1 MLNRLAGRRGHSQ
14 RGGSTRVRTL
24 VTWSRLLLCLLLLPV
39 RERLVRHGATD
50 ADGHRGPDGGPRQG
64 DAEMSMT
71 SFHMSRMLSSR
82 AWHAVTRRRAAGV
95 SFACWSRRAAT
106 RCSRAAS
113 KSYWRL
119 SSRLS
124 ARTSM
129 VTPRVRRCGT
139 QTAGTEAGTEG
150 SARTFPQ
157 DHRSSPSASTRRP
170 PCPGRQ
176 PSSGRV
182 GSSAA
187 GHGGATLGHRPSRP
201 ESGTPAGGGRG
212 RRSRTG
218 SHELFAAH
226 GLADI
231 KSLRGTGRSRRSS
244 HPDRRNHGKAGRSSQ
259 PNAASVISQRK
270 NSPSS
275 CRSVPHP
282 QPARILDAI
291 VRRRT
296 SAPTRP
302 RPRTDSGRSH
312 RRRGSPSAASR
323 TPPTDPSGRCAR

>member
-71 SFHMSRMLSSR
+71 SFHMSRILSSR
-82 AWHAVTRRRAAGV
+82 AWHSVTRQRAAGV
-95 SFACWSRRAAT
+95 SLVLWSRRAAT

-119 SSRLS
+119 PSRLS

-150 SARTFPQ
+150 SGGSFRRTTGPRRPRVPV
-157 DHRSSPSASTRRP
+157 DRRVRDVSPRPVGSGPPPPVTVEPPSATARRVP
-170 PCPGRQ
+170 KAGRQ
-176 PSSGRV
+176 PAVGAAVAVGPDPTSSSPHTAWPTSSRCGGPDVHGGRHIRTGGIMGKLDGRV
-182 GSSAA
+182 
-187 GHGGATLGHRPSRP
+187 
-201 ESGTPAGGGRG
+201 
-212 RRSRTG
+212 
-218 SHELFAAH
+218 
-226 GLADI
+226 
-231 KSLRGTGRSRRSS
+231 
-244 HPDRRNHGKAGRSSQ
+244 
-259 PNAASVISQRK
+259 
-270 NSPSS
+270 
-275 CRSVPHP
+275 
-282 QPARILDAI
+282 
-291 VRRRT
+291 
-296 SAPTRP
+296 
-302 RPRTDSGRSH
+302 
-312 RRRGSPSAASR
+312 SR
-323 TPPTDPSGRCAR
+323 TPPQ